1 MKKYDLL
8 AVIIVVFFVSNL
20 FAGGG
25 VGITSSCINGVCS
38 VEAASSLV
46 SVITSII
53 LLILLLRYSQ
63 ISSSGV
69 TTNPVRLR
77 RRLAA
82 FIIDFIVVIMITAPL
97 ASLVIILIESKYTGS
112 FQWSFEREFSRP
124 TDSLIILEIFVIFFL
139 LFYYFYKHLHVNRQT
154 AGQYILGYKI
164 IKDPNETR
172 EPRYGRRVLY
182 SFIGICIWP
191 ITLFQSFGNPKKI
204 MWWDNSTFTRAVRVN
219 EEYIE

>member
-1 MKKYDLL
+1 MI
-8 AVIIVVFFVSNL
+8 VIIVLFFVSNL

-25 VGITSSCINGVCS
+25 VGVTSSCVNGDCS
-38 VEAASSLV
+38 VEATSSLI
-46 SVITSII
+46 SVITSIV
-53 LLILLLRYSQ
+53 LLIILLRYSQ
-63 ISSSGV
+63 ISSSAV
-69 TTNPVRLR
+69 TNNPVRLR

-82 FIIDFIVVIMITAPL
+82 VFIDFLVVIMITAPL
-97 ASLVIILIESKYTGS
+97 ASLVTLLIESIYTGS

-139 LFYYFYKHLHVNRQT
+139 LFYYFYKHLLVNRQT
-154 AGQYILGYKI
+154 AGQYVLGYKI
-164 IKDPNETR
+164 IKDSNEPR

-182 SFIGICIWP
+182 SFVGLCIWP
-191 ITLFQSFGNPKKI
+191 ITLFQSFGNPNKI